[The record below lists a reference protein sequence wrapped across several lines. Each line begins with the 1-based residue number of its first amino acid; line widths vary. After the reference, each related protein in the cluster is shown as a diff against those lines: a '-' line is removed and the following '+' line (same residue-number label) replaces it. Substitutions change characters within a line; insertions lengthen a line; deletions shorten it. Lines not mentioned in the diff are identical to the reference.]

1 MGWSVAFVRHPFRSA
16 SDLFKMGRIA
26 SNAESLPCLPKITG
40 ISLFLFQ
47 VRVML
52 PLESGDGPM
61 ILRSSGAAYELR
73 DLSPVLTYLAPCLPA
88 EIYGARNND

>member
-1 MGWSVAFVRHPFRSA
+1 
-16 SDLFKMGRIA
+16 
-26 SNAESLPCLPKITG
+26 
-40 ISLFLFQ
+40 
-47 VRVML
+47 ML